1 MPAARGAA
9 NTQPLSADAAGAFCC
24 QLVRLAAAEIGSA
37 AGQAMDILQCSAFAG
52 YAAWL

>member
-24 QLVRLAAAEIGSA
+24 LLARLAAAAIGSA
-37 AGQAMDILQCSAFAG
+37 AGQAMDILQCSAFAAG
-52 YAAWL
+52 LAWL

>member
-37 AGQAMDILQCSAFAG
+37 AGLAIDILQCSASAG

>member
-9 NTQPLSADAAGAFCC
+9 NKQPLFADAAGAFCC
-24 QLVRLAAAEIGSA
+24 LLARLAAAAIGSA
-37 AGQAMDILQCSAFAG
+37 AGQAIDILQCSASAG